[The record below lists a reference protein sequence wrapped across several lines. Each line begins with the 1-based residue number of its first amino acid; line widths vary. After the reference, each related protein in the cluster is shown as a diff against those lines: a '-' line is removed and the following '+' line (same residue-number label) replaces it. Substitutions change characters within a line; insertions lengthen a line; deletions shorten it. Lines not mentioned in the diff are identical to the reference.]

1 MDRNDNKAGSKIILL
16 FRMMLR
22 YWPYMVAGLVAM
34 GLFALFSG
42 FSITLMVPLFDYVF
56 NPNKPE
62 IQYHNS
68 SEIIDAIQQR
78 LATFTGEHGSLLRVN
93 SLADLTPLWDSLKEL
108 MLVSDSLSLLYLL
121 CMVIVVLMLLKN
133 ICYFAN
139 RSFFVM
145 LRGKTIR
152 DLRNYMFRRYLNQ
165 SLEFYGKN
173 QVGDAIV
180 RMVNDVE
187 IVSNQFIF
195 ALFNSI
201 RDFST
206 VIVYMY
212 IALFLN
218 ARLFAYSILVV
229 PILTFSLG
237 FLGKKIKKYSRR
249 IQNQISAM
257 FSVVE
262 EVLNSIKIVKAF
274 RREDDEFK
282 DFQKINHKHLKQW
295 QRSQIYAAMNVPL
308 SELNTTITGV
318 VVVIIGGGMILNPA
332 AGFSLGDFTAFL
344 FAVFSMLH
352 PLKSI
357 TQLYTEVKKAGVSLD
372 RIALVLNQVS
382 SIQDA
387 PDAEPKPDFEREIV
401 FDKVAFYY
409 KPGKYVLQDFSLT
422 IRKGQKIA
430 FVGASGGGKT
440 TVTNLINRMYD
451 VKEGHILIDGI
462 DIRKIK
468 LDDLRSLFG
477 VVTQDSVLFTKTV
490 RDNIAYGSR
499 KNVTDEEIQTAARI
513 AHADEYI
520 QNLPDKYDQMLD
532 IKGLNLSGGQRQR
545 LCIARA
551 IVGNP
556 PILIFDEA
564 TSALDTESERKVQ
577 DAIDEA
583 TKNRTVLLV
592 AHRLSTILKADKIV
606 VLEAGRIV
614 GVGAHEEL
622 LKTNERYQTLY
633 KLQFNQ

>member
-78 LATFTGEHGSLLRVN
+78 LATFTGEHGSLLRIN

-121 CMVIVVLMLLKN
+121 CMVIVVLILLKN

-165 SLEFYGKN
+165 SLEFYCKN

-218 ARLFAYSILVV
+218 RAYLPIVSWWCPSSLFPWVFWA
-229 PILTFSLG
+229 
-237 FLGKKIKKYSRR
+237 KRSRR
-249 IQNQISAM
+249 I
-257 FSVVE
+257 
-262 EVLNSIKIVKAF
+262 
-274 RREDDEFK
+274 
-282 DFQKINHKHLKQW
+282 
-295 QRSQIYAAMNVPL
+295 P
-308 SELNTTITGV
+308 
-318 VVVIIGGGMILNPA
+318 
-332 AGFSLGDFTAFL
+332 AGFRPRFPPCS
-344 FAVFSMLH
+344 VWW
-352 PLKSI
+352 
-357 TQLYTEVKKAGVSLD
+357 
-372 RIALVLNQVS
+372 
-382 SIQDA
+382 
-387 PDAEPKPDFEREIV
+387 
-401 FDKVAFYY
+401 
-409 KPGKYVLQDFSLT
+409 
-422 IRKGQKIA
+422 RK
-430 FVGASGGGKT
+430 
-440 TVTNLINRMYD
+440 
-451 VKEGHILIDGI
+451 
-462 DIRKIK
+462 
-468 LDDLRSLFG
+468 
-477 VVTQDSVLFTKTV
+477 
-490 RDNIAYGSR
+490 
-499 KNVTDEEIQTAARI
+499 
-513 AHADEYI
+513 
-520 QNLPDKYDQMLD
+520 
-532 IKGLNLSGGQRQR
+532 
-545 LCIARA
+545 C
-551 IVGNP
+551 
-556 PILIFDEA
+556 
-564 TSALDTESERKVQ
+564 
-577 DAIDEA
+577 
-583 TKNRTVLLV
+583 
-592 AHRLSTILKADKIV
+592 
-606 VLEAGRIV
+606 
-614 GVGAHEEL
+614 
-622 LKTNERYQTLY
+622 
-633 KLQFNQ
+633 

>member
-78 LATFTGEHGSLLRVN
+78 LATFTGEHGSLLRIN

-121 CMVIVVLMLLKN
+121 CMVIVVLILLKN

-249 IQNQISAM
+249 IQTQISAM

-274 RREDDEFK
+274 RREDDEFQ

-387 PDAEPKPDFEREIV
+387 PDAVPKPDFEQDIV
-401 FDKVAFYY
+401 FDRVAFYY

-422 IRKGQKIA
+422 IHKGQKIA

-499 KNVTDEEIQTAARI
+499 KSVTDEEIHTAARI

-606 VLEAGRIV
+606 VLEAGKIV
-614 GVGAHEEL
+614 GVGSHEEL
-622 LKTNERYQTLY
+622 LQTNERYQTLY